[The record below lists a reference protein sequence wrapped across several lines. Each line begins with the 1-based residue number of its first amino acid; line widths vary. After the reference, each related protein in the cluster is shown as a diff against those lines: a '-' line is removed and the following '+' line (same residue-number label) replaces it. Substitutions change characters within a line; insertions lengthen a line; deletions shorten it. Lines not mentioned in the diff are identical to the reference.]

1 MPKVCRWRGIA
12 IEMYRPDHV
21 PAHFHAL
28 YAEYEARIAI
38 DTLDVLTGDLPKPVL
53 REVLAW
59 AASRRAELLENWELC
74 RRNLPTKTIAPPP

>member
-12 IEMYRPDHV
+12 IEMYQPDHV
-21 PAHFHAL
+21 PPHFHAL

-38 DTLDVLTGDLPKPVL
+38 DTLNVLAGDLSRPVL

-59 AASRRAELLENWELC
+59 AASRRVELLENWDLC
-74 RRNLPTKTIAPPP
+74 RRNQQPKKIAPPA